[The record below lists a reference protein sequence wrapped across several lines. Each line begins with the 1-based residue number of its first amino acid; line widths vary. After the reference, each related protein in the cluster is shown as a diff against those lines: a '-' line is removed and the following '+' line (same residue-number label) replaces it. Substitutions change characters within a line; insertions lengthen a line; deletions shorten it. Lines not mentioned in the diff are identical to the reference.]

1 MKLIGSYS
9 CPFVRKISV
18 ILLEKNL
25 PFTLVHA
32 VDNTLSSAIN
42 PLGSAPVLIDAQG
55 ESHSHPSLIAEY
67 LEWLQPEPALL
78 PADARDAL
86 RVKEWAALADGV
98 TSAALALVS
107 ECRRSADAQQ
117 EQRLWQH
124 RARLRSGLDA
134 LEQGAAEG
142 RWLNASL
149 LSVADVAVACMLGF
163 INVRRLMPN
172 WCVDHPALV
181 AMADRLFS
189 RESFARTLPPATAGL
204 YSDETIAARV

>member
-32 VDNTLSSAIN
+32 VDNTLSTEIN

-98 TSAALALVS
+98 TSAAL
-107 ECRRSADAQQ
+107 
-117 EQRLWQH
+117 
-124 RARLRSGLDA
+124 
-134 LEQGAAEG
+134 EQGAAEG
-142 RWLNASL
+142 RWLNASM

-172 WCVDHPALV
+172 WCVAHPALV

>member
-9 CPFVRKISV
+9 CPFVRKILV
-18 ILLEKNL
+18 ILLEKDL
-25 PFTLVHA
+25 PFTLVHV
-32 VDNTLSSAIN
+32 VDNTLST
-42 PLGSAPVLIDAQG
+42 APVLIDAQG
-55 ESHSHPSLIAEY
+55 ESHRHPSLIAEY

-86 RVKEWAALADGV
+86 RVKEWAALA
-98 TSAALALVS
+98 LVS
-107 ECRRSADAQQ
+107 ECRRSADAQK

-134 LEQGAAEG
+134 LEKGAAEG
-142 RWLNASL
+142 RWLNSSMLSL
-149 LSVADVAVACMLGF
+149 ADVAVACMLGF
-163 INVRRLMPN
+163 INVRRVMPN
-172 WCVDHPALV
+172 WCVAHPALV